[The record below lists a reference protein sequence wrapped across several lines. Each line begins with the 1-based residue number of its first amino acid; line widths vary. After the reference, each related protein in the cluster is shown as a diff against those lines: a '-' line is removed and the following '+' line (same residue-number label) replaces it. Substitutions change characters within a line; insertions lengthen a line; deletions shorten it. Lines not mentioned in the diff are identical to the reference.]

1 MKSKLLLI
9 TILFFTLN
17 VNAQTTVENFAYG
30 TITSTSADSLTNPVF
45 GGNTSFGSQ
54 RWRRHSGSGNPIIYS
69 GSSLAYSGYTST
81 GIGGSARFAFVSTSA
96 EDAHR
101 NTLTYTSG
109 SVYVSF
115 LLKITASGGT
125 TGDYFFHVMDTA
137 FLTSFRGRM
146 YIKDGSVANTYKIGL
161 NKGSSVAP
169 TYSTPD
175 YKIDS
180 TVLVVLKYKFDL
192 TTTAN
197 DSMVAYIFT
206 SGVPSTEPS
215 TATLVVPDFTTADL
229 LLFNSV
235 AIRQGT
241 IGTMAGSI
249 DGIRVSNTWS
259 NGVLP
264 VKFLD
269 LNASINDKKTLI
281 SWSTSSEINNNGFE
295 IERSIDGQNFETIGF
310 VKGIGNSNKINNYSF
325 EYASTESAFYRLKQ
339 IDFNGQ
345 FEYSNTI
352 ATKNNKIE
360 VEILPNPFKDEI
372 TISNNATI
380 NKIEI
385 VDVTGK
391 IIYSELQN
399 NNKILIHTGNL
410 KTGIYF
416 IKVYSNDTVITKRML
431 KTS

>member
-1 MKSKLLLI
+1 
-9 TILFFTLN
+9 
-17 VNAQTTVENFAYG
+17 
-30 TITSTSADSLTNPVF
+30 
-45 GGNTSFGSQ
+45 
-54 RWRRHSGSGNPIIYS
+54 
-69 GSSLAYSGYTST
+69 
-81 GIGGSARFAFVSTSA
+81 
-96 EDAHR
+96 
-101 NTLTYTSG
+101 
-109 SVYVSF
+109 
-115 LLKITASGGT
+115 
-125 TGDYFFHVMDTA
+125 
-137 FLTSFRGRM
+137 
-146 YIKDGSVANTYKIGL
+146 
-161 NKGSSVAP
+161 
-169 TYSTPD
+169 
-175 YKIDS
+175 
-180 TVLVVLKYKFDL
+180 
-192 TTTAN
+192 
-197 DSMVAYIFT
+197 MVAYIFT

-269 LNASINDKKTLI
+269 LNASINDKKTLL

-295 IERSIDGQNFETIGF
+295 IERSIDGYNFETIGF

-360 VEILPNPFKDEI
+360 AEILPNPFKDEI

-391 IIYSELQN
+391 IIYSEIQN

>member
-17 VNAQTTVENFAYG
+17 VNAQTTVENFDYG
-30 TITSTSADSLTNPVF
+30 TITGTSADSLTNPLF
-45 GGNTSFGSQ
+45 GGSV
-54 RWRRHSGSGNPIIYS
+54 WRRHSGTGGPITYKSTSLNYAGYSSSG
-69 GSSLAYSGYTST
+69 T
-81 GIGGSARFAFVSTSA
+81 GGSADFLFASGSR

-101 NTLTYTSG
+101 RVISYNSG

-115 LLKITASGGT
+115 LLNISTSVGA
-125 TGDYFFHVMDTA
+125 TGDYFFHLMDTS
-137 FLTSFRGRM
+137 FLTSFRGRV
-146 YIKDGSVANTYKIGL
+146 YIKDGSVANTFNVGL
-161 NKGSSVAP
+161 SKLTTTVVYSP
-169 TYSTPD
+169 TNYPINT
-175 YKIDS
+175 

-192 TTTAN
+192 TAINN
-197 DSMVAYIFT
+197 DSITAFVFT
-206 SGVPSTEPS
+206 SGIPVTEPS
-215 TATLVVPDFTTADL
+215 VPTIIPSDITNVPTAFTGDVTNLNA
-229 LLFNSV
+229 V

-241 IGTMAGSI
+241 GLFAGTI
-249 DGIRVSNTWS
+249 DGIRVSNSWAQ
-259 NGVLP
+259 GVLP

-310 VKGIGNSNKINNYSF
+310 VKGMGNSNKINNYSF

-360 VEILPNPFKDEI
+360 AEILPNPFKDEI

-391 IIYSELQN
+391 IIYSEIQN

>member
-1 MKSKLLLI
+1 MKSKLLQI
-9 TILFFTLN
+9 IILFFALN

-30 TITSTSADSLTNPVF
+30 TITSTSADSLTNPFF

-101 NTLTYTSG
+101 NTLTYSSG

-146 YIKDGSVANTYKIGL
+146 YIKDGSVANTFKIGL
-161 NKGSSVAP
+161 NKGSSAAP
-169 TYSTPD
+169 AYSSANYPL
-175 YKIDS
+175 DS

-295 IERSIDGQNFETIGF
+295 IERSIDGYNFETIGF
-310 VKGIGNSNKINNYSF
+310 VKGMGNSNKINNYSF

-339 IDFNGQ
+339 IDFDGAY
-345 FEYSNTI
+345 EYSNI
-352 ATKNNKIE
+352 VSTKNGINE
-360 VEILPNPFKDEI
+360 FEILPNPFKDEI
-372 TISNNATI
+372 TISNTDKI
-380 NKIEI
+380 KSIEI
-385 VDVTGK
+385 IDLTGK
-391 IIYSELQN
+391 VVFSSHPV
-399 NNKILIHTGNL
+399 NNKESINTTNL
-410 KTGIYF
+410 KSGVYY
-416 IKVYSNDTVITKRML
+416 IKVYSNESVITK
-431 KTS
+431 KIIKSN